1 MYNFMSVNTLIAHL
15 VSSRY
20 SKIRKT
26 FENPHRDC
34 TKTEVNRTISR
45 KLGFPV
51 SAATVPRLGD
61 NETEC
66 SVR

>member
-1 MYNFMSVNTLIAHL
+1 MSVHTSIAHL
-15 VSSRY
+15 ASSRY

-34 TKTEVNRTISR
+34 TKTEVNRTVSR

-51 SAATVPRLGD
+51 SAATVSRLRD
-61 NETEC
+61 DETES